1 MTETCGF
8 VTILGIPNVGKS
20 TLTNALVGS
29 KVSIVSPKVQ
39 TTRRRVLGIAL
50 SHNAQIILIDT
61 PGIFVPK
68 KRLDR
73 AMVLAAWENISDTD
87 VLMVM
92 ADASHQSQENTL
104 KILDRALQQSQSPV
118 FLVINKIDLIHRT
131 QLLKLITQ
139 MTEGRKIAQVFL
151 ISAQRKDGIDVLL
164 KALEKAMPEQPWMFP
179 EDQLTDM
186 PMRLLSAEITREHI
200 FRSLHQELPYAI
212 CVETEAWEEFKN
224 GAVKISQ
231 VIHVEKDGQKRIL
244 LGKSGHQIK
253 YVRETA
259 AKEIQEI
266 LGQPVHLFL
275 HVKVSENWSE
285 QPQYYADLGLNFK
298 A

>member
-1 MTETCGF
+1 MTQACGF

-50 SHNAQIILIDT
+50 SNEAQIVLIDT

-73 AMVLAAWENISDTD
+73 AMVSAAWENISDTD

-92 ADASHQSQENTL
+92 ADASHRHQDDTL
-104 KILDRALQQSQSPV
+104 KILDRALQQSDAPV
-118 FLVINKIDLIHRT
+118 FLVINKIDLIDRKK
-131 QLLKLITQ
+131 LLELITQ
-139 MTEGRKIAQVFL
+139 MTEGRNIAQVFL
-151 ISAQRKDGIDVLL
+151 ISAQKKDGIPLLL
-164 KALEKAMPEQPWMFP
+164 KALEQAMPEQPWMYP

-200 FRSLHQELPYAI
+200 FRSLHQELPYSI
-212 CVETEAWEEFKN
+212 HVETEAWENFDN
-224 GAVKISQ
+224 GSVKISQ

-244 LGKSGHQIK
+244 LGKGGHQIK
-253 YVRETA
+253 YIRETA
-259 AKEIQEI
+259 VKEIQEI
-266 LGQPVHLFL
+266 LGQQVHLFL

-285 QPQYYADLGLNFK
+285 QRQHYTDLNLNFD